1 MLRRNRVL
9 IGWLLPAIFIRIF
22 SLFPQAVEQYYATG
36 LYPYISRLQRILLGW
51 IPFSIGDLLYA
62 GAVIYLLTA
71 LFRMYRVW
79 RNKNFNR
86 NYLLA
91 KLRKSVTTILIV
103 YVLFNL
109 LWGLNYNRL
118 GIAQQVGISPGKYS
132 REELAKVVEAIIY
145 KLNALEAS
153 AHLRMPDLKRKRT
166 LFGEA
171 KSTYRVLSANDAD
184 FRYSFPSVK
193 PSLYSY
199 LGNYLGFT
207 GYYNPFTGEAQVNTT
222 VPLYLQPFTTCHE
235 IGHQIGYAKESEAN
249 FASFLS
255 SRESSDPAFQYSL
268 YFDLYGYARRYIYLS
283 DTALLRKLDDE
294 LHPAVKKDFRDLR
307 AFLDRHANPVEVV
320 VDKLYGQYLRA
331 NQQPS
336 GRLSYNEVI
345 GWLVAYYRKYGV
357 I

>member
-1 MLRRNRVL
+1 MLKRNRVL
-9 IGWLLPAIFIRIF
+9 IVWLSLAVCIHIF
-22 SLFPQAVEQYYATG
+22 SLFPSAVEKWYATG
-36 LYPYISRLQRILLGW
+36 IYPLISQLQRILFGW

-62 GAVIYLLTA
+62 AVVIYLISA
-71 LFRMYRVW
+71 VFRIYRVW
-79 RNKNFNR
+79 RQKHFNR
-86 NYLLA
+86 VYLVSKFRKTITILLA
-91 KLRKSVTTILIV
+91 V

-118 GIAQQVGISPGKYS
+118 GIAQQVGITPGKYS
-132 REELAKVVEAIIY
+132 KEELVDVVQKIVY
-145 KLNALEAS
+145 KLNILEAA
-153 AHLRMPDLKRKRT
+153 AHQQLPSLKRKRT

-171 KSTYRVLSANDAD
+171 QTTYRLLANRDDD
-184 FRYSFPSVK
+184 FTYSFPSVK
-193 PSLYSY
+193 PSIYSY

-207 GYYNPFTGEAQVNTT
+207 GYYNPFTGESQVNTT

-255 SRESSDPAFQYSL
+255 ARESSDPSFQYSL
-268 YFDLYGYARRYIYLS
+268 YFDLYAYARRYIYIT
-283 DTALLRKLDDE
+283 DTALLRAFDNQLK
-294 LHPAVKKDFRDLR
+294 PAVKKDFRDLR

-320 VDKLYGQYLRA
+320 IDKIYGQYLRA